1 MPKAVVLG
9 GYGLIGSPCMN
20 ALTGA
25 GFDVVGIGRSRQAA
39 EVADSSAVWVIRD
52 ITKVLCDEWRDILKD
67 VDVVV
72 NASGALQ
79 DGLLDDLEAIHVKA
93 VLQLARAAAD
103 LPVRIIQISA
113 AGVSEQA
120 STSFFRTKARGDA
133 VLKETMQNWVILRP
147 TLILAPQAYGGTAML
162 RAAAAIPFVRPIVL
176 PDAQIQ
182 TVCIDDVTAAVVSA
196 AMGKVP
202 AGTIAD
208 LTETE
213 ARSLSELI
221 AAIRTWHG
229 WPAPRGSLRLPVF
242 CVSALGRFADVL
254 GFLGWRTP
262 LRTTSLQVLS
272 DGVRGDPQAWKDAGG
287 QPCRS
292 LADTLQDLPST
303 RQERL
308 FARAFLAMPIAIGV
322 LAAFWLLSGMIALF
336 DPQQAMAVLEDRT
349 APHWMIAPSVIGG
362 AIVDLLLGL
371 SILYRPWSRSAALGM
386 MVMSA
391 AYLLGGLVLAPDLW
405 ADPLGPMIKIVPGMT
420 LAAMVWLMMEDR

>member
-9 GYGLIGSPCMN
+9 GYGLIGSACMN

-162 RAAAAIPFVRPIVL
+162 RAVAAIPFVRPIVL

-182 TVCIDDVTAAVVSA
+182 TVSIDDVTAAVVSA

-229 WPAPRGSLRLPVF
+229 CSGA
-242 CVSALGRFADVL
+242 RF
-254 GFLGWRTP
+254 
-262 LRTTSLQVLS
+262 
-272 DGVRGDPQAWKDAGG
+272 
-287 QPCRS
+287 
-292 LADTLQDLPST
+292 
-303 RQERL
+303 
-308 FARAFLAMPIAIGV
+308 
-322 LAAFWLLSGMIALF
+322 
-336 DPQQAMAVLEDRT
+336 
-349 APHWMIAPSVIGG
+349 
-362 AIVDLLLGL
+362 
-371 SILYRPWSRSAALGM
+371 RPWPDAL
-386 MVMSA
+386 
-391 AYLLGGLVLAPDLW
+391 
-405 ADPLGPMIKIVPGMT
+405 
-420 LAAMVWLMMEDR
+420 